1 VPTPLTPRTA
11 ERETSPDT
19 GTPQPGGG
27 GLNRWVFGTSA
38 LIILSALTV
47 ALVAP
52 LAFNEVVS
60 AINTVVVNSIGWYY
74 VALVSGF
81 VVFALVVAFSK
92 LGTIRLGPSDEAP
105 HYPWRT
111 WFAMLFAAGM
121 GIGLVF
127 WGVAEPLW
135 HLAAPPPG
143 FGESGIEAQ
152 GRRAMAQTFLHWG
165 VHAWAVY
172 VVVGLAVAYAVHRK
186 GRPVSIRW
194 ALEPILGKRTNGPIG
209 DAIDIAAVVGTLFG
223 VATSLGLGVNQIAAG
238 LEHLGLVEGNTTVKL
253 LIIAGITLLAT
264 LSVVSGLDR
273 GIAFLSRANLWLAAL
288 LLMAVL
294 ILGPTLFVLRELVA
308 GFGGYIQNFVSM
320 SFQTFAFYGERG
332 ESWLGSWTTYY
343 WGWWIAWSPFVGVFI
358 ARISRGRTVREFV
371 AGVLLVPTAVTM
383 VWFSVMGG
391 TALYQQIFGGADH
404 IVDGAVSTDTALF
417 DMLGSL
423 PGGSILS
430 GLAIILVLVFF
441 VTSSDSGSFVVDMLT
456 HNGNPNP
463 PIWSRVFWSVLEGS
477 IAAVLIWASAAS
489 AGGDTSGISALQALT
504 IVAAAPFSV
513 VMIGMCFSVVK
524 ALRHDVAVW
533 EHAEET
539 LLRRELAEEAARIA
553 GEPHP

>member
-1 VPTPLTPRTA
+1 VPTPVTPRTA
-11 ERETSPDT
+11 ERDMNPESGP
-19 GTPQPGGG
+19 PQHGKE
-27 GLNRWVFGTSA
+27 GLNLWVFVTSA
-38 LIILSALTV
+38 ALIAV
-47 ALVAP
+47 ALAAALLAP
-52 LAFNEVVS
+52 QAFNGIVS
-60 AINTVVVNSIGWYY
+60 TINTVVVNSIGWYY

-81 VVFALVVAFSK
+81 VIFALAVAFSN
-92 LGTIRLGPSDEAP
+92 LGTIRLGPPDEAP
-105 HYPWRT
+105 QYRWRT

-135 HLAAPPPG
+135 HLASPPPG
-143 FGESGIEAQ
+143 FRESGIEAQ

-172 VVVGLAVAYAVHRK
+172 VVVGLAVAYAVHRR

-194 ALEPILGKRTNGPIG
+194 ALEPLLGKRVDGPLG
-209 DAIDIAAVVGTLFG
+209 NAIDIAAVVGTLFG

-238 LEHLGLVEGNTTVKL
+238 LEHLGVVEGTTTAKL
-253 LIIAGITLLAT
+253 VIIAVITALST

-288 LLMAVL
+288 LLVAVL
-294 ILGPTLFVLRELVA
+294 VLGPTLFVLRELVSS
-308 GFGGYIQNFVSM
+308 FGGYIQNFVSM
-320 SFQTFAFYGERG
+320 SFQTFAFYGDRG

-383 VWFSVMGG
+383 LWFSVMGG
-391 TALYQQIFGGADH
+391 AALYQQIFGGVDH
-404 IVDGAVSTDTALF
+404 IVDGGVSTNTALF
-417 DMLGSL
+417 EMLGQL
-423 PGGSILS
+423 PGGPVLS
-430 GLAIILVLVFF
+430 GVAVLLVLVFF

-463 PIWSRVFWSVLEGS
+463 PVWSRVFWSVLEGS
-477 IAAVLIWASAAS
+477 IAAVLIWSSSAAL
-489 AGGDTSGISALQALT
+489 GGDTSGIAALQALT
-504 IVAAAPFSV
+504 IVAAAPFSL
-513 VMIGMCFSVVK
+513 VMIGMCLSLIK
-524 ALRHDVAVW
+524 ALRRDVAAW
-533 EHAEET
+533 QRAEEAV
-539 LLRRELAEEAARIA
+539 LRRELAAEAAEIA
-553 GEPHP
+553 SRSQ